1 MKMNELTLMVYF
13 IWQQKLDNIQ
23 NTTYYTNQLKNSTEN
38 NKLNKVSEC
47 AQIYR

>member
-23 NTTYYTNQLKNSTEN
+23 NTTYMYYTNQLKNSTEN
-38 NKLNKVSEC
+38 NKLNK
-47 AQIYR
+47 A